1 MLETNVLLVLMKSA
15 IVINFKTKLGV
26 LLLVLLVASGLS
38 ACGSSSDDVT
48 GPSDSSND
56 GTDPATVTMDFTGA
70 WRTSCLSVNATQA
83 RSVFLELLDDGQYR
97 MESSNFDG
105 QDCGSTDNQI
115 FFETESGIFTVGE
128 QVDVPSGVVATGVL
142 FTVEMRETNGESVD
156 ISDDQGFLDIL
167 PRDGNTLIRAQLNP
181 VGTAGVQQSEQLDFS
196 VVYFLE

>member
-1 MLETNVLLVLMKSA
+1 MLETNEFLVLLKSA
-15 IVINFKTKLGV
+15 IVINLKTKLGV

-38 ACGSSSDDVT
+38 ACGSSSDDGA
-48 GPSDSSND
+48 GPSDN
-56 GTDPATVTMDFTGA
+56 TIDFTGA
-70 WRTSCLSVNATQA
+70 WRTSCFSVNATQVS
-83 RSVFLELLDDGQYR
+83 SVFLELLDDGQYR

-142 FTVEMRETNGESVD
+142 FTVEMRETNGEPVD

-167 PRDGNTLIRAQLNP
+167 HRDGNTLIRAQLNP